1 MDPFHNGNK
10 RSSISFGPSQ
20 RQPYSKSNYLA
31 GANAPPSVAQDLGR
45 GPSPF
50 GMSGNT
56 TSGSNSKRNSGS
68 DLSAAYYT
76 NRSPM
81 YSPLDFS
88 PPVFSPNHS
97 QLQQARN
104 YAANIPVVSNLM
116 NQSMASVCEYQSHY
130 PLFGLDWSVD
140 DYVCLGSYKEDSR
153 NKLQVLHSNDLLSWE
168 NVVDANVVYP
178 VSKIQW
184 VPSQLHP
191 RKLATC
197 SDSLRIWNVNP
208 EERHL
213 QGQVNLSL
221 CKYNR
226 QHPTSPAT
234 ADDMKVIGTFPPIT
248 SFDWNTV
255 DTNLIISSSID
266 TTCIVWDLQS
276 SHYVKTQLIAH
287 DSEVFDVRFL
297 TKSTQLFASCG
308 GDGSVRVFD
317 LRSLAHSTIIYEPP
331 SSPASGLNAG
341 TTTPSLKGSDA
352 LLRLEPSP
360 YDPNVLATFAA
371 DSNKIIILD
380 MRNPE
385 SPILNLEGHTCSVNE
400 IKWHPTKRNV
410 LLSCSDDCQVLYWD
424 LNNSFMEINGSDSK
438 SPTASGASLE
448 DSDGDTVMADG
459 GAKANQQEDP
469 LNSNNDKQ
477 VCRTLDTPNMM
488 YVNKTQEI
496 NNIAWRPQR
505 GDWFGCVSGK
515 KFQNVRVF

>member
-10 RSSISFGPSQ
+10 RSSISFGSSQ
-20 RQPYSKSNYLA
+20 RQPYNKNNYLS
-31 GANAPPSVAQDLGR
+31 GTNGPSSAAQDQGR

-56 TSGSNSKRNSGS
+56 TNGGNSKRNSGC
-68 DLSAAYYT
+68 DLSATYYAS
-76 NRSPM
+76 RSPM

-97 QLQQARN
+97 QLQQARG

-116 NQSMASVCEYQSHY
+116 NPSMASVCEYQSHY
-130 PLFGLDWSVD
+130 PLFGLDWSAD

-168 NVVDANVVYP
+168 SVVDADVVYP

-184 VPSQLHP
+184 VPSQLYP

-197 SDSLRIWNVNP
+197 SDSLRIWSVSP
-208 EERHL
+208 EER
-213 QGQVNLSL
+213 QFQEQINLSL

-226 QHPTSPAT
+226 QHPANPAA

-331 SSPASGLNAG
+331 SS
-341 TTTPSLKGSDA
+341 
-352 LLRLEPSP
+352 
-360 YDPNVLATFAA
+360 
-371 DSNKIIILD
+371 
-380 MRNPE
+380 
-385 SPILNLEGHTCSVNE
+385 SV
-400 IKWHPTKRNV
+400 
-410 LLSCSDDCQVLYWD
+410 
-424 LNNSFMEINGSDSK
+424 
-438 SPTASGASLE
+438 SGAL
-448 DSDGDTVMADG
+448 
-459 GAKANQQEDP
+459 
-469 LNSNNDKQ
+469 
-477 VCRTLDTPNMM
+477 
-488 YVNKTQEI
+488 
-496 NNIAWRPQR
+496 
-505 GDWFGCVSGK
+505 
-515 KFQNVRVF
+515 RVL